1 MNFKEYRME
10 QLQKRIQVKQNEL
23 QTLQNELEEIS
34 KEDSSWIDL
43 EADLRDI
50 EDFPEYNTN
59 GFPYIT
65 VTIMRASNAADR
77 ITVKDLI
84 SCKKEDIS
92 HGRCVGKKRM
102 EHLVSWMDKY
112 HLKFADEA
120 DTI

>member
-1 MNFKEYRME
+1 MTILYNYVTIISNVTFSNS
-10 QLQKRIQVKQNEL
+10 V
-23 QTLQNELEEIS
+23 TLKIYQQES
-34 KEDSSWIDL
+34 V
-43 EADLRDI
+43 
-50 EDFPEYNTN
+50 PEYNTN

-65 VTIMRASNAADR
+65 VTIMRASNATDR
-77 ITVKDLI
+77 VTVKDLI
-84 SCKKEDIS
+84 SCKKEDIY